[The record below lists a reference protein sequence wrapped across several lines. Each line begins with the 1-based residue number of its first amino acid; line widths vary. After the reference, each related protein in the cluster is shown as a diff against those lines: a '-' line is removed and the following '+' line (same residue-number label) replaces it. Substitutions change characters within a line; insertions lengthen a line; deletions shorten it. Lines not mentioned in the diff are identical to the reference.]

1 MKNKNYP
8 KFINEFV
15 DYLAGIKNFSSIYI
29 KNTLVT
35 LQSFLNFVNTH
46 IFENKYKS
54 IEEMSLND
62 IRYLSNSGIYSF
74 IFYLAENHYKIGS
87 RLDKI
92 GHLKTFFDYLYRIK
106 NSLFKEPFKQ
116 IKREKNIY
124 TQLPNYLSLNEAKK
138 LCAVYSNSSQ
148 IKDIRNNAMINL
160 FLQCGLRLSEVVNL
174 KISNFDFKDDKF
186 LILGKGS
193 KERTGYLN
201 KPAKEALLNYL
212 EIRKNI
218 QTKKAEDEDILFISN
233 KRTRFT
239 PRRIERIIKQAY
251 IDSGIENDEYSV
263 HTLRHTCATLLYKSG
278 ADIKIIKEILGH
290 VKIETTEIYT
300 HLHNLA
306 VKKAMQ
312 EHPLA
317 KFKMQNALDF
327 CAA

>member
-35 LQSFLNFVNTH
+35 IQSFLNFVNTH
-46 IFENKYKS
+46 IFENKYNS

-62 IRYLSNSGIYSF
+62 IRYLSNSDIYSF

-87 RLDKI
+87 RLTKI
-92 GHLKTFFDYLYRIK
+92 DHLRTFFDYLYRLK

-124 TQLPNYLSLNEAKK
+124 KQLPNYLSLNDAKK
-138 LCAVYSNSSQ
+138 LCAVYSNSPQ

-160 FLQCGLRLSEVVNL
+160 FLHCGLRLSEVVNL

-201 KPAKEALLNYL
+201 KPAKKALLDYL

-306 VKKAMQ
+306 IKKAMQ
-312 EHPLA
+312 E
-317 KFKMQNALDF
+317 FKMQNALDF

>member
-46 IFENKYKS
+46 IFENKYNS

-62 IRYLSNSGIYSF
+62 IRYLSNSDIYSF

>member
-46 IFENKYKS
+46 IFENKYNS
-54 IEEMSLND
+54 IEEMTLND
-62 IRYLSNSGIYSF
+62 IRYLSNSDIYSF

-174 KISNFDFKDDKF
+174 KISNIDFKDDKF

-212 EIRKNI
+212 EIRKNL

-306 VKKAMQ
+306 IKKAMQ

>member
-46 IFENKYKS
+46 IFENKYNS

-62 IRYLSNSGIYSF
+62 IRYLSNSDIYSF

-160 FLQCGLRLSEVVNL
+160 FLQCGLRLSEVINL
-174 KISNFDFKDDKF
+174 KISNFDFKDDRF
-186 LILGKGS
+186 LILGKGH